1 LWTVFR
7 AVREILEIISG
18 VIALYMTLKKIRPK
32 KRKTALRR
40 LSSNISKQRG
50 H

>member
-32 KRKTALRR
+32 KRKTAPQR
-40 LSSNISKQRG
+40 LSSKTPQQRG